1 VSTNHNPMSRR
12 EYLKTGAYAVA
23 AFLATHLFRG
33 ESAHAR
39 RVLGPKL
46 SESDPVA
53 RSLGYVHEATQADS
67 KRFRK
72 RRRPDAAQQFCGS
85 CRFYNQSELEGW
97 GPCPMLQGKLVKET
111 GWCKVWRAKA
121 D

>member
-1 VSTNHNPMSRR
+1 MLSNHNAMSRR
-12 EYLKTGAYAVA
+12 GWLKTGAYAVA
-23 AFLATHLFRG
+23 AFLATSLFHG
-33 ESAHAR
+33 KSAQAR
-39 RVLGPKL
+39 RILAPKV
-46 SESDPVA
+46 SENDAVA
-53 RSLGYVHEATQADS
+53 RALGYVHEATQANA

-85 CRFYNQSELEGW
+85 CRFYSDSELEGW
-97 GPCPMLQGKLVKET
+97 GPCPMVQGKLVKET